1 MNSRRAIIVG
11 VGIGATM
18 LIWIVVVIVL
28 RQTGSESKTDTKSPP
43 TTPQQTPSPKIEPI
57 TVSPRVINLY
67 TSKGSSQ
74 LQRVFV
80 HNTASVAY
88 HSIWVKVAIES
99 PAINPSS
106 IRMSTG
112 KVIEVKPK
120 QPHELLQDYD
130 AIMIATARPEA
141 NGLAFLVSNIA
152 PNETKTFLLS
162 RQDDGKELS
171 PSEKHQAVL
180 SIEKFATEPPQ
191 SALNIG
197 PQLLDMRFADQPHII
212 LKSVT
217 FEQFRPGIKL
227 ITDITWI
234 NIGGKAAIE
243 PTAKVMFSE
252 LATTLT
258 DLDAKLAKS
267 EGTLSLNTLSAASER
282 VYRFNRG
289 PMAQDLFDK
298 IKNGTINLYFIA
310 LINYMDEAGKPY
322 QDKFCVRFR
331 PDEDRWHPC
340 DSKELPAAK
349 AN

>member
-1 MNSRRAIIVG
+1 
-11 VGIGATM
+11 M

-57 TVSPRVINLY
+57 SVSPRVINLY

-88 HSIWVKVAIES
+88 YSIWVKVAIES
-99 PAINPSS
+99 PAIEPSS
-106 IRMSTG
+106 IHMSMG
-112 KVIEVKPK
+112 KVTEAKPK

-130 AIMIATARPEA
+130 AMMITAPRPES
-141 NGLAFLVSNIA
+141 NGFAFLVSNIA

-162 RQDDGKELS
+162 RQDNGKEMS
-171 PSEKHQAVL
+171 PSGIHQAVL
-180 SIEKFATEPPQ
+180 TIEKFATDPPQ
-191 SALNIG
+191 SEIHIG
-197 PQLLDMRFADQPHII
+197 PQLLDMKFVGQPHII

-227 ITDITWI
+227 ITDVTWI

-267 EGTLSLNTLSAASER
+267 EGTLSLNGVSAASER

-310 LINYMDEAGKPY
+310 LINYTDEAGKPY
-322 QDKFCVRFR
+322 QGKFCARFR
-331 PDEDRWHPC
+331 PDEDRWRPC
-340 DSKELPAAK
+340 DAKELPAAK
-349 AN
+349 PN